1 MTVHQKWLLGLELAG
16 YSVMAGFNLG
26 IRVIVTQVVQVV
38 MADFQVVTAGFQ
50 VVMASLDLGI
60 RVAATHAVQEVVAGL
75 DLGMRVVATH
85 YFQVVMAGLD
95 LGIRLEQEHPMGR
108 CCLFYYCRQHVLTN
122 LVREI

>member
-38 MADFQVVTAGFQ
+38 MADFQVV
-50 VVMASLDLGI
+50 MASLDLGI
-60 RVAATHAVQEVVAGL
+60 RVATTHAVQEVVASL